1 MSPHDKPYGN
11 GEKSSVKRVYSEG
24 SVVGRQRYRSGRP
37 SMHHA
42 VAHASLRAPLLLR
55 FFECRDLYKQP

>member
-1 MSPHDKPYGN
+1 MSPQGN
-11 GEKSSVKRVYSEG
+11 GEKSSVKHVYSEG
-24 SVVGRQRYRSGRP
+24 WTRAWWADKDIAPEDP

-55 FFECRDLYKQP
+55 FFECRDLYKLP